1 LVLTG
6 AFLTLVGWSWDIQ
19 WHYDV
24 GPDTFFTLPHL
35 FIYAGSAVCG
45 LTALAVVLRTT
56 AAQRSGR
63 PIDPAVGGRSVRV
76 FGGTFAAPVGYL
88 VIGSAVATFLLYG
101 LWDEWWH
108 GLYGFDVMVDSPPH
122 IGLLSGNLATFLGVT
137 MTFAA
142 ARHER
147 WGRVGVVASL
157 GLMVA
162 FVPFLSD
169 AFQRLGQGLVD
180 WVVVCVSCLTAL
192 LLLVAMALFRR
203 PGSALLVAVA
213 VAMVQALLWLFT
225 PWATEAYADSVGL
238 PMRDFVATWP
248 ILPSW
253 IPMTVVVAALF
264 LEGARALAR
273 SRRWSAR
280 VVTPI
285 CGAVA
290 SAVLAGLIPVQQAL
304 LNDVPLPGFIEVV
317 VFVAATC
324 LAAAVLGAP
333 AGVAAWRLGLMLRG
347 LDRPKATTADSRT
360 AASEATA

>member
-1 LVLTG
+1 
-6 AFLTLVGWSWDIQ
+6 
-19 WHYDV
+19 
-24 GPDTFFTLPHL
+24 
-35 FIYAGSAVCG
+35 
-45 LTALAVVLRTT
+45 
-56 AAQRSGR
+56 
-63 PIDPAVGGRSVRV
+63 
-76 FGGTFAAPVGYL
+76 
-88 VIGSAVATFLLYG
+88 VATFLLYG

-108 GLYGFDVMVDSPPH
+108 GLYRYDVMVDSPPH

-192 LLLVAMALFRR
+192 LLLMAMALFRR

-347 LDRPKATTADSRT
+347 LDRPKATTAESGT
-360 AASEATA
+360 AASGATA